1 MNLPRGIRNNNPLNI
16 RISNNRWR
24 GKIVPSKDPSF
35 EQFENITMG
44 IRAAMVCI
52 RTYMTKYN
60 LRSPRAIIERWAP
73 EKDNNDV
80 QAYINTV
87 TEKARLDP
95 EYVFNFSEKNKVC
108 RLLWAM
114 AYVECGRVLHFG
126 DFENAYELV

>member
-1 MNLPRGIRNNNPLNI
+1 
-16 RISNNRWR
+16 
-24 GKIVPSKDPSF
+24 
-35 EQFENITMG
+35 MG

-60 LRSPRAIIERWAP
+60 LRTPRAIIERWAP

-80 QAYINTV
+80 QSYINTV

-95 EYVFNFSEKNKVC
+95 EYMFHFSEKNKVC